1 MKKANKKTI
10 LIAVILAILLIGV
23 GIVVLLNLK
32 QGNKNEPDVKDSRC
46 VDKICISKVYTEEN
60 DDQKAVI
67 VVLKNEGNKAIKN
80 SCVNLISNEK
90 KYTICL
96 NDAQA
101 NEELEM
107 SFEYSDT
114 TGNTIEDFSLEK
126 ASEEEAKEANK
137 KREEI
142 LNNIK

>member
-1 MKKANKKTI
+1 
-10 LIAVILAILLIGV
+10 
-23 GIVVLLNLK
+23 
-32 QGNKNEPDVKDSRC
+32 
-46 VDKICISKVYTEEN
+46 
-60 DDQKAVI
+60 
-67 VVLKNEGNKAIKN
+67 
-80 SCVNLISNEK
+80 
-90 KYTICL
+90 
-96 NDAQA
+96 
-101 NEELEM
+101 M